1 MHEKREMIL
10 KCRNDII
17 NGKKI
22 TNSITSELFNIN
34 NEFLLDLSDAANH
47 ITRHFHGLKVD
58 IEELANIKK
67 NFVVRIAHFVRNLHF
82 LIQKSLGMSFHH
94 QKK

>member
-1 MHEKREMIL
+1 MHQKREMIL
-10 KCRNDII
+10 SCRNDVV

-22 TNSITSELFNIN
+22 MNSITSELFNIN

-67 NFVVRIAHFVRNLHF
+67 NFCSEDCTFCSQSAFFNTKITGYEL
-82 LIQKSLGMSFHH
+82 QPPE
-94 QKK
+94 

>member
-1 MHEKREMIL
+1 MHQKREMIL
-10 KCRNDII
+10 RHRDDVI

-22 TNSITSELFNIN
+22 TDSITSELFNIN

-47 ITRHFHGLKVD
+47 ITRHFHGSKVD

-67 NFVVRIAHFVRNLHF
+67 NFCSEDCAFCSQSAFFNTKIT
-82 LIQKSLGMSFHH
+82 
-94 QKK
+94 